1 MSRSMVRSFVF
12 SLVFIFV
19 LAVTIFNT
27 GCVGVTAAAPAA
39 AAQSTQTAVSI
50 SISPQT
56 VSLATGGSQQF
67 TATVSGTSNTA
78 VNWAASGGS
87 IIGTGDGVVYTAPTT
102 AGNLHGDRYKRR
114 GYNADSYSDNH
125 SFGDFFKRHCCH
137 HSQHSVVIAR
147 REFIS

>member
-19 LAVTIFNT
+19 LAVTILNT
-27 GCVGVTAAAPAA
+27 GCVGVTAAAPAGS
-39 AAQSTQTAVSI
+39 AQSTQTAVSI

-56 VSLATGGSQQF
+56 VSLSAGGSQQF

-102 AGNLHGDRYKRR
+102 AGTYTVIATSV
-114 GYNADSYSDNH
+114 ADTTQTATATVTVSAS
-125 SFGDFFKRHCCH
+125 S
-137 HSQHSVVIAR
+137 SVVGVAITP
-147 REFIS
+147 